1 MCFAKSAMWANP
13 LKTAIFTV
21 LSSCFWSWWKMLIW
35 LALECSTNGR
45 RKQGLR
51 LEPMRY
57 MFSTLKTIPTK
68 RTKSSTTRSPCPP
81 HQLATAPSQSP
92 CAPSSCVV
100 GGVPWLS
107 RVSVPV
113 RSPVSLPRALAMS
126 AAGWCARVSRVR
138 CAAVCAAAVLGDSR
152 NEKNV
157 GKVVMHF
164 FSFLHFYCFR
174 ILQIDNI
181 GF

>member
-57 MFSTLKTIPTK
+57 MFTLRKSIPTK
-68 RTKSSTTRSPCPP
+68 RAQIVYNALTMFSAPTRHRSVTKPV
-81 HQLATAPSQSP
+81 
-92 CAPSSCVV
+92 CAVLVRCGWCSVA
-100 GGVPWLS
+100 LS
-107 RVSVPV
+107 RFRA
-113 RSPVSLPRALAMS
+113 RSLSRSLHRVLAMS

-138 CAAVCAAAVLGDSR
+138 CAAVSAAAC
-152 NEKNV
+152 V
-157 GKVVMHF
+157 G
-164 FSFLHFYCFR
+164 
-174 ILQIDNI
+174 
-181 GF
+181 